1 MKLKVASNDEI
12 NISCTQGGLKWW
24 NRQKLYSRWLEM
36 MKSTKVVAKVVRKK
50 EIGKS
55 CAEGGFK

>member
-1 MKLKVASNDEI
+1 MKLKMASNDEI
-12 NISCTQGGLKWW
+12 NKSCTQGGLKWW

-36 MKSTKVVAKVVRKK
+36 MKSTKDVVKVVRNE